1 MTDSDTERLAEAPAA
16 TARPEA
22 PAATARRRARAI
34 AAIIGAAATFAIAA
48 TLVKL
53 IAPAIPTAQIVFFRC
68 IVAVTALWP
77 LLARE
82 GGVRALRTRQPLWH
96 LLRTL
101 SGFGGMMTAFYGYA
115 TLPLAEVTALGFTM
129 PLFLTILSIPLLGEK
144 VGIRRASAVV
154 VGFLGVLLILRPGM
168 SAIPLWPALIVVF
181 GAVCWA
187 MAMIAIRRM
196 GQLGESNVTIVVWF
210 SLGGTLLAGLLAVP
224 VWVMPGWRELA
235 ALIGVGL
242 ASTVAQLLMTDAY
255 RKGEPVI
262 VAPFEY
268 SGILWTALV
277 GLLLFDETPS
287 PTMLAG
293 VAVLVACGLY
303 ILHREVIRRREAEQ
317 DVRR

>member
-1 MTDSDTERLAEAPAA
+1 VTDPRPDGPTAAPAEAPAVV
-16 TARPEA
+16 
-22 PAATARRRARAI
+22 ARRRARAI
-34 AAIIGAAATFAIAA
+34 ASVIGGAAAFAVAA
-48 TLVKL
+48 TLVK
-53 IAPAIPTAQIVFFRC
+53 IAASTIPTAQMVLFRC
-68 IVAVTALWP
+68 VVAIVALWP

-82 GGVRALRTRQPLWH
+82 GGFRALRTSQPLWH
-96 LLRTL
+96 VVRTL

-154 VGFLGVLLILRPGM
+154 IGFLGVLLILRPGVA
-168 SAIPLWPALIVVF
+168 AIPLGPALVVVF

-210 SLGGTLLAGLLAVP
+210 SLGGVLLSGLLTVP
-224 VWVMPGWRELA
+224 VWVTPGPYELA

-242 ASTVAQLLMTDAY
+242 SSTVAQLLITDAY
-255 RKGEPVI
+255 RSGEPVV

-268 SGILWTALV
+268 SGILWTALI
-277 GLLLFDETPS
+277 GMALFDETPS

-293 VAVLVACGLY
+293 VAVLVACGIY
-303 ILHREVIRRREAEQ
+303 ILHREVIRRREADQ
-317 DVRR
+317 ATPAR